1 MAEVTNELIYEV
13 LRGVQSDIRQ
23 LKDGQSEIRHE
34 IVAMRLNLVSIH
46 QDLNNI
52 YERLARHDERLDRI
66 EHRLEL
72 RELAE
77 KSQAPYTPPR

>member
-23 LKDGQSEIRHE
+23 LKDGQSEIRPV
-34 IVAMRLNLVSIH
+34 IVAMRRNLVSSH

-52 YERLARHDERLDRI
+52 
-66 EHRLEL
+66 
-72 RELAE
+72 
-77 KSQAPYTPPR
+77 